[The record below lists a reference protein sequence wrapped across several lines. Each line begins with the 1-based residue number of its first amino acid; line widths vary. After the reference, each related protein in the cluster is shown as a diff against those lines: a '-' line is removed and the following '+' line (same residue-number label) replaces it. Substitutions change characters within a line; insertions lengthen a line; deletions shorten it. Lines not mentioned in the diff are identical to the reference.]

1 MTSKINFKFYKYAFF
16 ISSLFLLGNIK
27 AQTIGNWPDA
37 NGNPSNVLTGTSSAL
52 AIGVPFTLPPNPALL
67 EAWGHIRYFPPPSI
81 PEPTGLIVTKLL
93 ANSAQIGVGGSS
105 GSGSDGAMDPNG
117 PGITMEV
124 QLPKYYYTG
133 RTTQSNITL
142 TSGSI
147 IGSVPAIYGI
157 NGGMSPLIWGRLEE
171 PASTQPGTIVPASNL
186 SRFIVLPDGRAG
198 FNISNPRGT
207 LDVIH
212 TGTKTEPTAIFATP
226 GTQNISATDP
236 NNPYG
241 IPMKYSKHIAIF
253 NNLQTGNY
261 NGLVRDGDQAIIFT
275 DGKNSGGAN
284 QSGSLVI
291 APWNQGNSLAGLRMD
306 KDGNILFRGDF
317 EIQGKL
323 ACNGFVS
330 KPKWWPDYVFDDKYS
345 LLTLDSVQKFISINK
360 HLPHM
365 PSADSI
371 INNGVDV
378 PYIQILQQQ
387 KIEELTLYL
396 IEQNSILQDQKTI
409 IYEYERTL
417 IDLAK
422 RIDQLE
428 KRAKP

>member
-1 MTSKINFKFYKYAFF
+1 MTSKINFKFYKYA
-16 ISSLFLLGNIK
+16 LFLSCLVLLGGIK
-27 AQTIGNWPDA
+27 AQTVGNWPDA
-37 NGNPSNVLTGTSSAL
+37 NGNASNALTGTSNAL
-52 AIGVPFTLPPNPALL
+52 AIGVPFTLPPNPAIL
-67 EAWGHIRYFPPPSI
+67 EAWGHIRYFPPLSI
-81 PEPTGLIVTKLL
+81 PEPTGLIVTKVL
-93 ANSAQIGVGGSS
+93 ANSTQIGIGGTS
-105 GSGSDGAMDPNG
+105 GTDGAMDPTG
-117 PGITMEV
+117 PGITTEV

-142 TSGSI
+142 TSGSV

-171 PASTQPGTIVPASNL
+171 PALTQPGSVVPTSNL
-186 SRFIVLPDGRAG
+186 SRFILLPDGRAG
-198 FNISNPRGT
+198 FNIANPRGT

-212 TGTKTEPTAIFATP
+212 TGSKTEPTAIFATQ
-226 GTQNISATDP
+226 GTQFISSTDP
-236 NNPYG
+236 NNPFG
-241 IPMKYSKHIAIF
+241 IPMKYSKHIAVF
-253 NNLQTGNY
+253 NNLKAGNY
-261 NGLVRDGDQAIIFT
+261 NGLVQEGDQAVIFT

-306 KDGNILFRGDF
+306 KDGNMLIKGNF

-323 ACNGFVS
+323 SCNGFVS

-345 LLTLDSVQKFISINK
+345 LMSLDSVQKFISINK

-396 IEQNSILQDQKTI
+396 IGQNSLLQEQKTLI
-409 IYEYERTL
+409 NEYEKTL
-417 IDLAK
+417 LDLTN

-428 KRAKP
+428 KRVKP